1 MINKVGHALSE
12 PQERLANT
20 KDKWF
25 ANRFS
30 PVPSFRTRG
39 RPRRQLMW
47 TGPGLDP

>member
-1 MINKVGHALSE
+1 MINGWGPPLSE

-25 ANRFS
+25 ANGFS
-30 PVPSFRTRG
+30 PVPSFTTRG
-39 RPRRQLMW
+39 RPRRQWTW